1 MQVWMSHDSG
11 TISRQCERH
20 LEHSDIPNKATICP
34 NKGNKNSIKA
44 GAGQSDTASL
54 CATNLRERNSSRW
67 LYSAIY
73 SSSLHWK
80 GRTELHHSTLTGYL
94 HHQGKP
100 SIYLYARSLPCIH
113 TNLESVSLSCAG
125 TTWWRNCWFAA
136 IWCIGTEERLERR
149 RYIWTNRL
157 YLNEDIK
164 CKLPLFLFQRIGNC
178 CQTLA
183 SGCMC

>member
-11 TISRQCERH
+11 TIWRQCERH
-20 LEHSDIPNKATICP
+20 LEHSDIPNKAMICP

-54 CATNLRERNSSRW
+54 CATSLRERNSVLW

-80 GRTELHHSTLTGYL
+80 GRTDLHYSTLTGYL

-100 SIYLYARSLPCIH
+100 SIYRYARTLPCIYI
-113 TNLESVSLSCAG
+113 NLECVSLAAQGSIGEGIADLRQFGVLELRSVWNAETAG
-125 TTWWRNCWFAA
+125 SLKQIGGSRKWRNPVR
-136 IWCIGTEERLERR
+136 RLEQGDTVEPINH
-149 RYIWTNRL
+149 IWAKT
-157 YLNEDIK
+157 
-164 CKLPLFLFQRIGNC
+164 
-178 CQTLA
+178 
-183 SGCMC
+183 